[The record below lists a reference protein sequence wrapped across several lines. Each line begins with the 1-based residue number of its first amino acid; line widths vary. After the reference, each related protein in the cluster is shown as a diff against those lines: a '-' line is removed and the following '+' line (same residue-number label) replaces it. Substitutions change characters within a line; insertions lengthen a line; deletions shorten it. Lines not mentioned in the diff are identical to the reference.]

1 MKKKNNWFDRIN
13 IVFMLLLSCSI
24 LFPFWIL
31 ISQSLM
37 TKQEIALTG
46 YSLIPQK
53 ITFAAYEYLLKTN
66 TFLLN
71 GFQIS
76 LFVVVVGTA
85 LCLFFTST
93 YAYALSKKYLPYRKV
108 FTLIAFFTMLFSG
121 GLIPTYM
128 LIVGLKLIN
137 SVWALILPSL
147 ISPWYLFI
155 MRNFFM
161 GIPDEV
167 EESAVIDGA
176 NDVMIWARIILPLS
190 MPAIA
195 TIGLFYAVA
204 YWNSWVEASIYIS
217 DSGKWPLQ
225 MILRQLINSA
235 LLKDQA
241 GASEL
246 TEQKLTDS
254 ASIQSAAVM
263 IASVPIML
271 VYPFIQKY
279 FVKGVMVGS
288 IKG

>member
-1 MKKKNNWFDRIN
+1 MKKKNNWFDYLN
-13 IVFMLLLSCSI
+13 IVFMILLSCCI

-37 TKQEIALTG
+37 TKQELALTG
-46 YSLIPQK
+46 YAMIPK
-53 ITFAAYEYLLKTN
+53 EITFAAYEYLLKTN
-66 TFLLN
+66 TFLLR
-71 GFQIS
+71 GFQVS
-76 LFVVVVGTA
+76 LFITVAGTA

-93 YAYALSKKYLPYRKV
+93 YAYALSKKHLPYRKT
-108 FTLIAFFTMLFSG
+108 FTFIAFFTMLFSG
-121 GLIPTYM
+121 GLVPTYM

-161 GIPDEV
+161 AIPNEV

-176 NDVMIWARIILPLS
+176 NDMMIWARIVIPLS
-190 MPAIA
+190 LPAIA

-204 YWNSWVEASIYIS
+204 YWNSWVPASIYIS
-217 DSGKWPLQ
+217 DSEKWPLQ

-235 LLKDQA
+235 LLENQT

-246 TEQKLTDS
+246 TEQKMTDS
-254 ASIQSAAVM
+254 ISIQAAAVM
-263 IASVPIML
+263 IASIPIML
-271 VYPFIQKY
+271 VYPFVQKY